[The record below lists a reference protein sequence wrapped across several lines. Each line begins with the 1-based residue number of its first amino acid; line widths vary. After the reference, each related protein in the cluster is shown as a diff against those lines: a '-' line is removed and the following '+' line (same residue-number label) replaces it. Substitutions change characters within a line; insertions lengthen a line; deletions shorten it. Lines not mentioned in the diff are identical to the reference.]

1 MPQQPPELAGAQG
14 GSGRWWR
21 SSAASFCFPGALRL
35 PRAAGIALASPPNLV
50 PLGRTEPE
58 CVRAGRWEEV
68 GDAVS
73 RWAAALPRQEGG
85 DGRCC
90 VLAGAVPAH
99 RLAGTAR
106 SEQPRCN
113 ISNEL
118 GRLSCGCTSLGDVRA
133 VYEVLCVCQR
143 RECPPGSSGLQQ
155 EVLGYGVAVPPC
167 EAQAMLVVGAV
178 RQDRGMGLDCR
189 EMSCWARI
197 IRPGSFLPRLREVIR
212 ICKSALCSVLWKCEP
227 ICCFP

>member
-1 MPQQPPELAGAQG
+1 MAAGGGGGARPP
-14 GSGRWWR
+14 R
-21 SSAASFCFPGALRL
+21 SAFPEPCGFPGL
-35 PRAAGIALASPPNLV
+35 PASPWHRPRTWCPWVGRSPNV
-50 PLGRTEPE
+50 LGQGN
-58 CVRAGRWEEV
+58 GR
-68 GDAVS
+68 
-73 RWAAALPRQEGG
+73 RWAMPCPG
-85 DGRCC
+85 GRCR
-90 VLAGAVPAH
+90 VPVGSSPAPAGGRRWAMLCPGRSRTRPPARRH
-99 RLAGTAR
+99 

-118 GRLSCGCTSLGDVRA
+118 GRLSCGCTNLGDVRA